1 VAELEE
7 CLADL
12 ARLCPAHEVFR
23 WLGPIDDDV
32 RSSPAALGDRIGRA
46 DDLREVPLTQVSPED
61 APLWLAFFG
70 TSSLIHGG
78 PKPSRHQIER
88 VSRSLADLGSD
99 TKFFSQGCWQIGRRS
114 RSWSLLQASDPWSA
128 RNQMIHFA
136 GGPVPTSAGL
146 CTGGGMIGL
155 GVETAFIFWTEEDD

>member
-1 VAELEE
+1 MAELKE

-61 APLWLAFFG
+61 AALWLAFFG
-70 TSSLIHGG
+70 TSSLNHSG
-78 PKPSRHQIER
+78 PKPSRERVER
-88 VSRSLADLGSD
+88 VSRALADLGPD
-99 TKFFSQGCWQIGRRS
+99 AQFFSQGFWQISRRG
-114 RSWSLLQASDPWSA
+114 RSWRHLRASDPWNA
-128 RNQMIHFA
+128 PNQMTHFN
-136 GGPVPTSAGL
+136 GGPVPTSTGL
-146 CTGGGMIGL
+146 CTGGGLIGL
-155 GVETAFIFWTEEDD
+155 GAETGFIFWTEEDD